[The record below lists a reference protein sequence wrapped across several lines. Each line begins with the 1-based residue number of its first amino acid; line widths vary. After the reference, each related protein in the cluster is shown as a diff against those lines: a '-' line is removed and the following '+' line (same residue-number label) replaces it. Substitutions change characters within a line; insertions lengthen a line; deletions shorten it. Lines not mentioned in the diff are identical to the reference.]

1 MIKIKIDVIGGGLSG
16 LSASIA
22 AKTQNKDLTVIVHE
36 KYGTLGYNHEGR
48 RCGEAHSMENE
59 WKKWHIPDHCIFNRI
74 TDVEIHIGPKRYDIA
89 RDPQESCILNRQAFI
104 AHLGKKAEDRG
115 VIIQTKD
122 RITDIKD
129 LDGDYIID
137 ASGCPSSVKRQL
149 GLNHGIK
156 GVSYQQTL
164 RDCNAYKSNKI
175 KIMYCEKFGY
185 FWVFPRDPRFKEVN
199 VGFGFLSYRDYNL
212 KTMIEE
218 FKQKENISGT
228 VSYVSGGLI
237 PIGIQRPLKYHNIL
251 FVGDAGVG
259 TFPYTGQGIYRALIS
274 GDDAGRLIASGMP
287 GKYPYI
293 MNQKFIKWDVVGKSF
308 IYANQVFRRINPKL
322 VLASF
327 NSFISVENVIHL

>member
-22 AKTQNKDLTVIVHE
+22 AKNQNTNVSVVVHE
-36 KYGTLGYNHEGR
+36 KYGTIGYNHEGR
-48 RCGEAHSMENE
+48 RCAEAHSMENE
-59 WKKWHIPDHCIFNRI
+59 WKKWHIPKNCIFNQI
-74 TDVEIHIGPKRYDIA
+74 TEVEVHIEPKRYDVT
-89 RDPQESCILNRQAFI
+89 RNPNESCILNRQAFI
-104 AHLGKKAEDRG
+104 AHLGQKAKDLG

-122 RITDIKD
+122 QITDINE

-137 ASGCPSSVKRQL
+137 ASGCPSIVKRQL
-149 GLNHGIK
+149 GLHRGIK
-156 GVSYQQTL
+156 GASYQQTL
-164 RDCNAYKSNKI
+164 RDCNVFKSNKI
-175 KIMYCEKFGY
+175 KIIYSGKFGY
-185 FWVFPRDPRFKEVN
+185 FWVFPRDPQYKEVN
-199 VGFGFLSYRDYNL
+199 VGFGFLSSGKYDL

-228 VSYVSGGLI
+228 VSYVSGGLL
-237 PIGIQRPLKYHNIL
+237 PLGIQRPLKYHNIL

-274 GDDAGRLIASGMP
+274 GDDAGRLIASGKP
-287 GKYPYI
+287 EKYPYI
-293 MNQKFIKWDVVGKSF
+293 MNQKFIKWDIIGKSF
-308 IYANQVFRRINPKL
+308 FYANRVFRRINPKL